1 PTPPP
6 AQQPQ
11 PTPPPSYG
19 YPQASPHG
27 GSPHQ
32 TTPYGAAGPYPPAAH
47 PTGQTA
53 ARGGGRNALLIAAVA
68 VVVALAAGGTVYAV
82 MNSGDRGGSA
92 SGAESP
98 DDGGGEKRGD
108 NAAGSGSEE
117 SAGTRDPGDGS
128 SSPDTEPTPDPA
140 ESEATPDDSN
150 AVPSAF
156 VGEWRAQFGTGS
168 QVNTR
173 AMSIRQGRVGERVMT
188 LHGYGPGYSC
198 RWTAT
203 LRASGP
209 PLELDESQLV
219 SGDRTKCSPGEWS
232 RLTLSGDGVLT
243 RELVG
248 SGGEPVTYRR
258 LD

>member
-1 PTPPP
+1 PPP
-6 AQQPQ
+6 ASGPQPHQ

-19 YPQASPHG
+19 YPPQPHA
-27 GSPHQ
+27 HR
-32 TTPYGAAGPYPPAAH
+32 TTPYGAVGPYPRS
-47 PTGQTA
+47 GQPGA
-53 ARGGGRNALLIAAVA
+53 GRGGGKNALLIAAVA

-92 SGAESP
+92 TGAEGP
-98 DDGGGEKRGD
+98 DGKGGDGTT
-108 NAAGSGSEE
+108 GSGSEE
-117 SAGTRDPGDGS
+117 SQGDRGPGGGS
-128 SSPDTEPTPDPA
+128 SSPDGEPTPTPEPS
-140 ESEATPDDSN
+140 ESGSEESPDTDD
-150 AVPSAF
+150 AVPSGF

-188 LHGYGPGYSC
+188 LHGYGPDYSC

-209 PLELDESQLV
+209 PLELNESQLV

-232 RLTLSGDGVLT
+232 RLTLGGDGVLT